1 MPLPDYSESLID
13 RDANGTCC
21 GASSCEFSRNT
32 RDGRV
37 SYQESSAEASV
48 GKALKYESP
57 KSACDSALL
66 AAFELDEEEGRA
78 EGFIVRQADNE
89 AVISRDNSSGPRSP
103 TGKGEQGMNG
113 TILDYSVQT
122 SSGLITGDDGNR
134 YNFVGAEWKDQ
145 AIPNRGT
152 RVDFEAQGGDAVA
165 IYRAM
170 AAPSAGGIG
179 GTLDGVLG
187 SERTK
192 VVAGLL
198 GILLGWAG
206 AHKFY
211 LGIKRP
217 Q

>member
-1 MPLPDYSESLID
+1 MPLPDYSDNLID

-21 GASSCEFSRNT
+21 GASSCEFSGNT

-48 GKALKYESP
+48 GKALKYDSP
-57 KSACDSALL
+57 KSACDSELL

-89 AVISRDNSSGPRSP
+89 AIISQDNSSGPISP
-103 TGKGEQGMNG
+103 TGKGEQTMNG

-122 SSGLITGDDGNR
+122 SWGLITGDDGNR

-165 IYRAM
+165 VYRAM
-170 AAPSAGGIG
+170 PAPSVGGIG
-179 GTLDGVLG
+179 GSLDGVLG

-198 GILLGWAG
+198 GIFLGWAG

>member
-21 GASSCEFSRNT
+21 GASSCEFSGNT
-32 RDGRV
+32 RDGKV
-37 SYQESSAEASV
+37 PYQESSGEASV
-48 GKALKYESP
+48 GIALEYESP
-57 KSACDSALL
+57 KSASDLELL
-66 AAFELDEEEGRA
+66 VAFELDEEEGRA
-78 EGFIVRQADNE
+78 EGFIVSLSDNE
-89 AVISRDNSSGPRSP
+89 AIISQDNSSGPRSP
-103 TGKGEQGMNG
+103 TGKGEQAMNG

-165 IYRAM
+165 VYPAM
-170 AAPSAGGIG
+170 AAPSSGGIS

-187 SERTK
+187 SERTRL
-192 VVAGLL
+192 VAGLL